1 MYILLKQNPRIV
13 FFTLTH
19 EKMLRKGLWGRIIRQ
34 NKILKKITIVLLIQ
48 YSLINALVMFDKKKI
63 ENNLIY
69 KCDLNLNKNITTL
82 TSKDS

>member
-1 MYILLKQNPRIV
+1 
-13 FFTLTH
+13 
-19 EKMLRKGLWGRIIRQ
+19 MLRKDLWGRIIRQ